1 MSADAIN
8 IPDNVLMHGM
18 QGYSASDQ
26 EDLLWLFGWAT
37 DEGLSR
43 SRLCELLESDWS
55 TVIRVAQGKYSA
67 GIGKF
72 MSRVRLLRERAE
84 HSVNTGFIET
94 PVTERI
100 FDLLNYALAGDIRGG
115 KMVMICGHSG
125 RSKTESALE
134 WCRRNNHG
142 RAVYVECPVGGGRRA
157 LLQGVASKSRINLGR
172 KSADIMDRIAKS
184 YSSRRILVID
194 EVARL
199 LPRGRR
205 RGIPDELEFI
215 RWLHDQSKCA
225 VALFA
230 TWQFAEEISSGSME
244 VYFEQLLGRIADP
257 LYLPQEVMISECR
270 AICQAY
276 VSRPSAELVKLA
288 HTIANQPGRLRIL
301 FELLEQS
308 AILARAKKEKL
319 QARHLTAAWKRRSKV
334 RTNWE

>member
-1 MSADAIN
+1 MGTGGDTYCHRSEIAPTLGAN
-8 IPDNVLMHGM
+8 F
-18 QGYSASDQ
+18 
-26 EDLLWLFGWAT
+26 EDLGQLPEWL
-37 DEGLSR
+37 R
-43 SRLCELLESDWS
+43 H
-55 TVIRVAQGKYSA
+55 RVQ
-67 GIGKF
+67 
-72 MSRVRLLRERAE
+72 
-84 HSVNTGFIET
+84 N
-94 PVTERI
+94 
-100 FDLLNYALAGDIRGG
+100 
-115 KMVMICGHSG
+115 
-125 RSKTESALE
+125 
-134 WCRRNNHG
+134 
-142 RAVYVECPVGGGRRA
+142 
-157 LLQGVASKSRINLGR
+157 
-172 KSADIMDRIAKS
+172 
-184 YSSRRILVID
+184 
-194 EVARL
+194 
-199 LPRGRR
+199 
-205 RGIPDELEFI
+205 I